1 VEDLNKGKMKKTD
14 TAVIVEQ
21 SFNVSAEKVWQAI
34 TQVELMRQWF
44 FDNIP
49 DFIAQAGFKTR
60 FNVRNKARD
69 FMHLLEVVEAIPH
82 KKISLKWRY
91 DHYPGD
97 SVVTFEL
104 LEKNNG
110 TNLKLTH
117 LILENFPEEIPEF
130 NRQSCLAGWDYF
142 IKENLKR
149 FLQQSN
155 QQ

>member
-1 VEDLNKGKMKKTD
+1 MKKTD
-14 TAVIVEQ
+14 TPVIVEQ

-34 TQVELMRQWF
+34 THVQLMRQWF
-44 FDNIP
+44 FFNIP
-49 DFIAQAGFKTR
+49 DFKAQAGFKTR
-60 FNVRNKARD
+60 FNVRSKERD
-69 FMHLLEVVEAIPH
+69 FMHLLEVIEAIPY

-91 DHYPGD
+91 EHYPGD
-97 SVVTFEL
+97 SIVTFEL
-104 LEKNNG
+104 LQNKNG

-117 LILENFPEEIPEF
+117 LILEDFPEEIPEF

-142 IKENLKR
+142 IKESLKR